1 MRNEPT
7 CECIVDGCKNRI
19 SALDDQFWCG
29 EHGGET
35 MYEMTDRKGLVAAQK
50 ALRQE
55 QHGTKE
61 VQGTPIDE
69 NKPMTVSEMIS
80 VVAYEQGTD
89 VLGGT
94 EEVEIPDP
102 APREANRL
110 IVDMK
115 AR

>member
-7 CECIVDGCKNRI
+7 CECIVDGCK
-19 SALDDQFWCG
+19 S
-29 EHGGET
+29 
-35 MYEMTDRKGLVAAQK
+35 LVAAQK

-69 NKPMTVSEMIS
+69 NKPLTISEMVS
-80 VVAYEQGTD
+80 MVASEQGTD

-94 EEVEIPDP
+94 EEVELPYETS
-102 APREANRL
+102 REGR
-110 IVDMK
+110 
-115 AR
+115 